1 MVTEAALAGQKI
13 LVTRPRHQSEHLAQL
28 ITAAGG
34 QPLLFPVIAIQHLPY
49 AEWQKFDLKHADWLI
64 FVSSNA
70 VDSFMASRQQ
80 NLPEN
85 LKYAAVGGATAK
97 AMQQAGLR
105 VDCKPVDSSGSEGL
119 LMQSHMQ
126 NIAGSRIIIVRGV
139 GGREH
144 LADTL
149 VARGA
154 SISYVEVYQRQLAK
168 PDSLAIKH
176 ALEADKLVCNS
187 VAGVDNLGLI
197 LAEQID
203 QLQSKPLVVVSDRI
217 KQHAE
222 AIGYTNV
229 TVSADASDAAVL
241 NTLMEMDK

>member
-1 MVTEAALAGQKI
+1 MVTKAALAGQKI

-28 ITAAGG
+28 IMTAGG
-34 QPLLFPVIAIQHLPY
+34 EPLLFPVITIKHLPC
-49 AEWQKFDLKHADWLI
+49 AEWQKFDLKNADWLI

-70 VDSFMASRQQ
+70 VDSFMAGRQQ
-80 NLPEN
+80 SLPEN
-85 LKYAAVGGATAK
+85 LKLAAVGGATAK
-97 AMQQAGLR
+97 AMLQAGLR
-105 VDCKPVDSSGSEGL
+105 VDCKPADSSGSEGL
-119 LMQSHMQ
+119 LTQSQMQ
-126 NIAGSRIIIVRGV
+126 NVAGSRIIIVRGV

-168 PDSLAIKH
+168 ADSLAIQH

-222 AIGYTNV
+222 AIGYKHV
-229 TVSADASDAAVL
+229 AVSADASDAAVL
-241 NTLMEMDK
+241 NTLMGMDK